1 MTIQKTKYTLT
12 DDIIEI
18 KKEPIQ
24 YGDNTDDQK
33 RIIKSSAKKDRLSLN
48 IDKTLKT
55 NLHMHCV
62 KNKKAMTDVI
72 EDLIKN
78 FLRKNKEL

>member
-1 MTIQKTKYTLT
+1 MAVQKNKYTLT

-24 YGDNTDDQK
+24 YSDNNNSK
-33 RIIKSSAKKDRLSLN
+33 KNIKFNANKERLSLN
-48 IDKTLKT
+48 INRDLKT
-55 NLHMHCV
+55 DLHMHCV

-72 EDLIKN
+72 EMLITN
-78 FLRKNKEL
+78 FLNKGK